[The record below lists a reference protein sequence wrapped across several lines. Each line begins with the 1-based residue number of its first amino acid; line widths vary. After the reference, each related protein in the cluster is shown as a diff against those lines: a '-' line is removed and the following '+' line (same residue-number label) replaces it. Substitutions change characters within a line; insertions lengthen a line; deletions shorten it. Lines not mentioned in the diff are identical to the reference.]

1 MRGAR
6 GFLGAMARLAATRF
20 AASAKRKMQEHGRF
34 QEQLHQF
41 EALSKE
47 SEQRFT
53 LDSNDLYPCL
63 TDATATTAFDR
74 HYVYHP
80 AWAARILARTRPGH
94 HVDISSSVYFC
105 TMLSAFIPVTFYD
118 YRPAEITLT
127 GLESKRGDLHALPF
141 ATKSQASISCMHT
154 VEHVGLGRYGDPLD
168 YDGDLKA
175 MAELQRVVAPGGTL
189 LFVVPVGKS
198 RIAFNAHRIYSYAQV
213 VNSFP
218 ELALREFAL
227 VEDDD
232 RGGAFID
239 TATEAQADAQSYG
252 CGCFWFQRP
261 AT

>member
-1 MRGAR
+1 MPGAR
-6 GFLGAMARLAATRF
+6 GFFGAMARLAVKRL
-20 AASAKRKMQEHGRF
+20 ASAAKQKMQEHGRF
-34 QEQLHQF
+34 QEQLEQF
-41 EALSKE
+41 EALSKK
-47 SEQRFT
+47 SRPRFA
-53 LDSNDLYPCL
+53 LERNDLYPCL
-63 TDATATTAFDR
+63 TDATATTVFDR

-80 AWAARILARTRPGH
+80 AWAVRILARTRPVY
-94 HVDISSSVYFC
+94 HVDISSSVYFS

-118 YRPAEITLT
+118 YRPAEITLS
-127 GLESKRGDLHALPF
+127 GLESKKGDLHALPF
-141 ATKSQASISCMHT
+141 AAKSQASISCMHT

-198 RIAFNAHRIYSYAQV
+198 RIAFNAHRIYSYEQV
-213 VNSFP
+213 VTSFL
-218 ELALREFAL
+218 ELELKEFAL

-239 TATEAQADAQSYG
+239 PATEAQSNVQKYG

-261 AT
+261 LT